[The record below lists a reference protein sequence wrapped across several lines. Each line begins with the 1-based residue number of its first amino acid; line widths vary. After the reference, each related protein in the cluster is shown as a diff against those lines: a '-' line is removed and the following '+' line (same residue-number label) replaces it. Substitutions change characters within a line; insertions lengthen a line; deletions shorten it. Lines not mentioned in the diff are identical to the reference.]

1 MGPPSAPAICGSL
14 ILAERSLPG
23 RTLDLGKGEGERTLA
38 WLLMA
43 LIETDEASLFRATV
57 VGVAIAVRKSLLF
70 LRARALFFI
79 DRKFDFRAKSSFHA
93 CLLACSI
100 NRSSLSKSFAWPT
113 RTRLAER
120 IS

>member
-1 MGPPSAPAICGSL
+1 M
-14 ILAERSLPG
+14 LAERSRPG

-38 WLLMA
+38 WPLLMA
-43 LIETDEASLFRATV
+43 LIETDEASRLRATV
-57 VGVAIAVRKSLLF
+57 VGVAIAVRKSLLRT
-70 LRARALFFI
+70 RARALFFI
-79 DRKFDFRAKSSFHA
+79 DRKFFLRAKSSFHA

-113 RTRLAER
+113 RTRFAER